1 MTTRVA
7 KPKRS
12 FADIDAARK
21 RYNPEVEG
29 YGSPQQWT
37 GAFYERMG
45 VKEAES
51 ILYGSAATP
60 RSILGV
66 GVEAT
71 WREIATA
78 YRQKAMQTHP
88 DRIAVTGMALDEATE
103 AFKVVSAAY
112 ALLCREF
119 GK

>member
-1 MTTRVA
+1 MTTRTTKA
-7 KPKRS
+7 KRC

-37 GAFYERMG
+37 SSFYERMG

-66 GVEAT
+66 GIEAT
-71 WREIATA
+71 WGEITTA

-88 DRIAVTGMALDEATE
+88 DRIAVTGMSLDEATE
-103 AFKVVSAAY
+103 AFKTVSAAY

>member
-1 MTTRVA
+1 MARTA

-21 RYNPEVEG
+21 RYDPEVEG
-29 YGSPQQWT
+29 YGSAQQWNS
-37 GAFYERMG
+37 AFYERMG

-51 ILYGSAATP
+51 ILYGSGATP

-66 GVEAT
+66 SIEAT
-71 WREIATA
+71 WGEIATA

>member
-1 MTTRVA
+1 MMTRPT

-12 FADIDAARK
+12 FADIDAGRK

-29 YGSPQQWT
+29 YGSPEQWN

-45 VKEAES
+45 VEEAEKT
-51 ILYGSAATP
+51 LYGTSATP

-66 GVEAT
+66 SISAS
-71 WREIATA
+71 WSEISSA
-78 YRQKAMQTHP
+78 YRRMAMLKHP
-88 DRIAVTGMALDEATE
+88 DRIAVTGMTLEEATE
-103 AFKVVSAAY
+103 EFKVLSAAY

>member
-1 MTTRVA
+1 MTTRVT

-29 YGSPQQWT
+29 YGSAQQWNSS
-37 GAFYERMG
+37 FYERMG

-66 GVEAT
+66 GIEAT
-71 WREIATA
+71 WGDISTA
-78 YRQKAMQTHP
+78 YRKKAMQTHP
-88 DRIAVTGMALDEATE
+88 DRIAVTGMTLEDATE
-103 AFKVVSAAY
+103 AFKVLSAAY